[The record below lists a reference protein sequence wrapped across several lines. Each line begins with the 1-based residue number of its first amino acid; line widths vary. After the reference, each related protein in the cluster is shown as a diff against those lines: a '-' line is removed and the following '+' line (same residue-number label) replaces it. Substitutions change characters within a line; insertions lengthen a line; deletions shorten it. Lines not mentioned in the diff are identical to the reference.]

1 MGFVMHKKLHEIYIY
16 LSASQCHN
24 VQSMMSEVHIKPLKC
39 TMKVHDVVAA
49 GDKLYTR
56 KPLAF
61 VSIDFHLMANFHP
74 PAMDGLNRL
83 WKVTH
88 LN

>member
-1 MGFVMHKKLHEIYIY
+1 MH
-16 LSASQCHN
+16 
-24 VQSMMSEVHIKPLKC
+24 
-39 TMKVHDVVAA
+39 DGVAA

-56 KPLAF
+56 KTSCF
-61 VSIDFHLMANFHP
+61 CEHCFSSDGYP

-88 LN
+88 LNWIVLLFMLVCYHRNMLRKWNLLI